1 MRTLERN
8 KQLLYLCE
16 KYEDDD
22 KVFYRQPKPFYENY
36 TPTNSEGD
44 LIGIGMTYPV
54 YLRIK
59 SDITNK
65 DRYKPG
71 DRLYVYKTPPKE
83 HDVLARDCDYIVSEE
98 PSKTI
103 NQIEVILKRLSE
115 NQ

>member
-8 KQLLYLCE
+8 KQLLYLC
-16 KYEDDD
+16 KRYEDDG
-22 KVFYRQPKPFYENY
+22 KLLYVAPQPFYENY
-36 TPTNSEGD
+36 TPTNSESD

-59 SDITNK
+59 SDIINK
-65 DRYKPG
+65 DRYSPG
-71 DRLYVYKTPPKE
+71 DKLYVYVEPPKT
-83 HDVLARDCDYIVSEE
+83 HDVLGKNCDYIVIEE

-103 NQIEVILKRLSE
+103 NQTEIILKRLSE